1 MGYTTNEY
9 AIPQSNVMH
18 DWSHMQDYVNSWIDR
33 NSALI
38 DNSGES
44 EEFTILPGLPDI
56 NGFDGDYVQ
65 GSSFTG
71 IGKEKMK
78 FDIRYSDE
86 VIDVGPYKVKMDK
99 IIKDIKREMD
109 NLKENK
115 DTIFAYRILK
125 VALEDIEAKY
135 KNALEFKK
143 AKIKKEIK
151 V

>member
-1 MGYTTNEY
+1 MEYTTNEY
-9 AIPQSNVMH
+9 VIPQSTATHNWCYNNWVA
-18 DWSHMQDYVNSWIDR
+18 SHIGHNWNLGYD
-33 NSALI
+33 
-38 DNSGES
+38 
-44 EEFTILPGLPDI
+44 EELSGLPSI
-56 NGFDGDYVQ
+56 
-65 GSSFTG
+65 TG
-71 IGKEKMK
+71 LDEFVEGISEVGIDKPKIK
-78 FDIRYSDE
+78 FEIRYKDE
-86 VIDVGPYKVKMDK
+86 EIDVGPYKVKMDK
-99 IIKDIKREMD
+99 IIKDIKMEMD